1 MYHLKKYIK
10 IITAAFSVA
19 VMIYSCTP
27 SDKKRVE
34 ETPAPPV
41 VEKPHIPKKT
51 KLRILFA
58 GDLMQHETQ
67 LKAARRE
74 DGTYS
79 YTPCYHYIKNE
90 VSSADIAVANLEV
103 MLGGKRYRGYPMF
116 CAPDSFLYAAK
127 NAGFDLYLLA
137 NNHVMDCGK
146 GGALRTL
153 NLLDSLGLM
162 HCGLYRDSID
172 RAARYPLMIEQ
183 GGERIAMLNYT
194 YGTNGLN
201 VPSPLIV
208 NLIDKNVISK
218 DVERAKE
225 LGAETIIAC
234 MHWGSEYVSLPPRE
248 VKDMANWLLKQGV
261 THVIGGHPHVLQP
274 MELREDTVSG
284 RRNAVVYSLGN
295 LISAMYDRRRDGG
308 AMVNLT
314 LSKIDEQPKPAQLDY
329 ILTWV
334 ARPHRDGFD
343 NFVILPA
350 ATPPD
355 SISDTARSK
364 IAEFLSDS
372 RTLFEKY
379 NAGDVNE
386 TEAK

>member
-1 MYHLKKYIK
+1 MYLVKKYIK
-10 IITAAFSVA
+10 AVAAALLVA
-19 VMIYSCTP
+19 VMTSSCTSS
-27 SDKKRVE
+27 SDKRD
-34 ETPAPPV
+34 V
-41 VEKPHIPKKT
+41 VNSADYADASPKDT
-51 KLRILFA
+51 KLRLLFA

-67 LKAARRE
+67 LKVARQD

-127 NAGFDLYLLA
+127 DAGFDLYLLA
-137 NNHVMDCGK
+137 NNHAMDCGK
-146 GGALRTL
+146 SGALRTL
-153 NLLDSLGLM
+153 DMLDSLGLM
-162 HCGLYRDSID
+162 HCGMYRDSID

-183 GGERIAMLNYT
+183 GGEKIAMLNYT
-194 YGTNGLN
+194 YGTNGLD
-201 VPSPLIV
+201 VPAPLIV
-208 NLIDKNVISK
+208 NLIDKKVISK
-218 DVERAKE
+218 DIERAKE

-234 MHWGSEYVSLPPRE
+234 MHWGNEYVSLPPRD
-248 VKDMANWLLKQGV
+248 VKQMANWLLEQGV
-261 THVIGGHPHVLQP
+261 THIIGGHPHVLQP
-274 MELREDTVSG
+274 MELREDTISG
-284 RRNAVVYSLGN
+284 TRNAVVYSLGN

-314 LSKIDEQPKPAQLDY
+314 LSKVDGKPQPAQLDY

-350 ATPPD
+350 ATPPECITD
-355 SISDTARSK
+355 VAQTK
-364 IAEFLSDS
+364 IKQFLSDS
-372 RTLFEKY
+372 RSLFKKH
-379 NAGDVNE
+379 NAGEINE
-386 TEAK
+386 VEAEK